1 MTAAEVIEAHRA
13 ISDERS
19 QVVTALCSAFF
30 DDRIY
35 RWVVPGDAQRRR
47 SAAIFYSRFVDA
59 CWPHGEVYA
68 AGAGAGA
75 ALWVPPGR
83 QLVADEQ
90 AEAFGRELV
99 ESAGDDAAS
108 ARMAQL
114 FQMLD
119 DNHPADDCWYLAFMG
134 VDPSA
139 RGQGIGTR
147 LLAAVLTQADRD
159 QVPAYLEASCPENR
173 RLYER
178 HGFQTVR
185 ELTVADCPAIYAMWR
200 RPTDLR

>member
-1 MTAAEVIEAHRA
+1 MTAAKMMEAHRA

-19 QVVTALCSAFF
+19 QVVAALCHAFF

-35 RWVVPGDAQRRR
+35 RWLVPDDEQRRR
-47 SAAIFYSRFVDA
+47 SAAIFYSLFVDA
-59 CWPHGEVYA
+59 CWPHGGVYA

-75 ALWVPPGR
+75 ALWVPPGK

-90 AEAFGRELV
+90 AETFGRELV
-99 ESAGDDAAS
+99 ASGGDEASS

-114 FQMLD
+114 FQLVD

-139 RGQGIGTR
+139 QGQGIGTR

-159 QVPAYLEASCPENR
+159 QMPAYLEASCPENQ

-185 ELTVADCPAIYAMWR
+185 ELAVADSPAIYAMWR
-200 RPTDLR
+200 SPTVLR